1 LINSSKQ
8 YAEGYVTR
16 SVLNPGLH
24 FRPHGNKEV
33 SVSFKIGEKVVY
45 PNHGIGVI
53 EKITTTEIAG
63 TQSSFY
69 LLRLKATESTVMVP
83 IANASEIGL
92 RAPINNNQCDK
103 LLKALSEDFTNP
115 PVDWKDRYKEFLEKM
130 KTGDIFHV
138 AEVLKNLTYLSLNKP
153 LSFREK
159 RMLERAR
166 YLVISELS
174 TVCRKSECV
183 VEPMVDDALNR
194 SCSKHRASGVARP
207 IAARAMTKATAIAH

>member
-1 LINSSKQ
+1 MSMD
-8 YAEGYVTR
+8 R
-16 SVLNPGLH
+16 SLLSPQSEVH
-24 FRPHGNKEV
+24 FRSNGHKEV

-63 TQSSFY
+63 RPNSFY

-83 IANASEIGL
+83 IANAVEIGL
-92 RAPINNNQCDK
+92 RSPINNNQCDR
-103 LLKALSEDFTNP
+103 LLKALSADFTNP
-115 PVDWKDRYKEFLEKM
+115 PIDWKDRYKEFLERM

-138 AEVLKNLTYLSLNKP
+138 AEVLKNLTYLSMSKP

-183 VEPMVDDALNR
+183 VEPLVDDALR
-194 SCSKHRASGVARP
+194 QSCSKHTRTAPARP
-207 IAARAMTKATAIAH
+207 VTRTSRAALAH

>member
-1 LINSSKQ
+1 M
-8 YAEGYVTR
+8 
-16 SVLNPGLH
+16 
-24 FRPHGNKEV
+24 
-33 SVSFKIGEKVVY
+33 SFKIGEKVVY

-83 IANASEIGL
+83 VANASEIGL
-92 RAPINNNQCDK
+92 RSPINNSQCEK
-103 LLKALSEDFTNP
+103 LLKALSEDFINP
-115 PVDWKDRYKEFLEKM
+115 PVDWKDRYKEFLERM

-138 AEVLKNLTYLSLNKP
+138 AEVLKNLTYLAQLKP

-166 YLVISELS
+166 SDFMRWRRKA
-174 TVCRKSECV
+174 RKSST
-183 VEPMVDDALNR
+183 DALF
-194 SCSKHRASGVARP
+194 HARP
-207 IAARAMTKATAIAH
+207 GRKTRNVSSAIR

>member
-1 LINSSKQ
+1 MQKGTSPVKSS
-8 YAEGYVTR
+8 T
-16 SVLNPGLH
+16 PGVH
-24 FRPHGNKEV
+24 FRSTGHKEV
-33 SVSFKIGEKVVY
+33 PVSFKIGEKVVY

-83 IANASEIGL
+83 VANASEIGL
-92 RAPINNNQCDK
+92 RAPINNSQCEK
-103 LLKALSEDFTNP
+103 LLKALSEDFINP
-115 PVDWKDRYKEFLEKM
+115 PVDWKDRYKEFLERM

-138 AEVLKNLTYLSLNKP
+138 AEVLKNLTYLAQLKP

-166 YLVISELS
+166 YLVVSELAIAS
-174 TVCRKSECV
+174 KNPEPQIAEIVDLALRKACIKHDRKQAR
-183 VEPMVDDALNR
+183 PMVAKL
-194 SCSKHRASGVARP
+194 
-207 IAARAMTKATAIAH
+207 TAN

>member
-1 LINSSKQ
+1 MSMGRLPLKSSLE
-8 YAEGYVTR
+8 AAFR
-16 SVLNPGLH
+16 SNGH
-24 FRPHGNKEV
+24 KEV
-33 SVSFKIGEKVVY
+33 SVSFKIGEKVVD

-63 TQSSFY
+63 MPNSFY

-83 IANASEIGL
+83 IANAVEIGL
-92 RAPINNNQCDK
+92 RSPIHHTQCDR
-103 LLKALSEDFTNP
+103 LLTALSADFTNP
-115 PVDWKDRYKEFLEKM
+115 PIDWKDRYKEFLERM

-138 AEVLKNLTYLSLNKP
+138 AEVLKNLTYLSMSKP

-183 VEPMVDDALNR
+183 VEPLVDDALR
-194 SCSKHRASGVARP
+194 KSCVKHRTTTPSKPLSRSSRV
-207 IAARAMTKATAIAH
+207 ATAH

>member
-1 LINSSKQ
+1 
-8 YAEGYVTR
+8 
-16 SVLNPGLH
+16 
-24 FRPHGNKEV
+24 
-33 SVSFKIGEKVVY
+33 VSFRVGEKVVY

-63 TQSSFY
+63 SQSSFY
-69 LLRLKATESTVMVP
+69 LLRLKQTDSTVMVP

-92 RAPINNNQCDK
+92 RSPITSSQCDK
-103 LLKALSEDFTNP
+103 LLKILSTDFSSP
-115 PVDWKDRYKEFLEKM
+115 PMDWKDRYKECLDRM

-138 AEVLKNLTYLSLNKP
+138 AEVLKVLTYLSLSKP

-174 TVCRKSECV
+174 TVCRKNECQ
-183 VEPMVDDALNR
+183 VEPLVDEALQK
-194 SCSKHRASGVARP
+194 SCEKHLKSVTFSKAIGKQ
-207 IAARAMTKATAIAH
+207 AAAIAH